1 MKMKIVNDVIET
13 LRQCYAGDCDRC
25 ALEDIERQQCIPIL
39 LGIAADLLERSQ
51 KEIDQYKDQE
61 MISKGVYE
69 GQIKLSTAILA
80 IENIKGNCGCPPD
93 KDCAANQNCSLCYK
107 EYLLSIEVNEDERNR

>member
-1 MKMKIVNDVIET
+1 
-13 LRQCYAGDCDRC
+13 
-25 ALEDIERQQCIPIL
+25 
-39 LGIAADLLERSQ
+39 
-51 KEIDQYKDQE
+51 